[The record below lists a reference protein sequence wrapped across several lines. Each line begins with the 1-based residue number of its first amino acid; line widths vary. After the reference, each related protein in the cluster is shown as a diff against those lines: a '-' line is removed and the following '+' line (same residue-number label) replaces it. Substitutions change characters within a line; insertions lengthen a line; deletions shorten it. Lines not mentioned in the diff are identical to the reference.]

1 MLKQYFHFDLE
12 LNVHFQIRLLT
23 YIGVTYY
30 LYPFFLNYVLWQQ
43 HQMIEFWVR
52 FGKVFLVS
60 LSIERK
66 FDEEIWEKM
75 MFLDIVLC
83 CKLSNCASKVWHLM
97 KSLQNF
103 WNNVSCLLE
112 PSDKLQYWSHYLKK
126 VINKATEK

>member
-52 FGKVFLVS
+52 FGKVFLVN
-60 LSIERK
+60 LSI
-66 FDEEIWEKM
+66 DEETCEKM
-75 MFLDIVLC
+75 MFLDIFLC
-83 CKLSNCASKVWHLM
+83 CKLSNCASKVWHLI
-97 KSLQNF
+97 KSLPNF
-103 WNNVSCLLE
+103 GNNVSCLLE
-112 PSDKLQYWSHYLKK
+112 PSYKLQYWSHYLKK
-126 VINKATEK
+126 VINKTTEK

>member
-60 LSIERK
+60 LSI
-66 FDEEIWEKM
+66 DEETCEKM

-83 CKLSNCASKVWHLM
+83 CKLSNCASKVWHLI